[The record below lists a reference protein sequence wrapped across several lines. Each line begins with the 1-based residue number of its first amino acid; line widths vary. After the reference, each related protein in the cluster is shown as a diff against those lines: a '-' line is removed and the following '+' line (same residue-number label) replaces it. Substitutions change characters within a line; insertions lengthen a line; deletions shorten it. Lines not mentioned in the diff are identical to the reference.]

1 MNIFILS
8 LDHKENVN
16 FYCDK
21 HVSKM
26 TLETAQILCMAH
38 YISTDPENP
47 NPPYKYIK
55 THRKH
60 PCCLWAAKSLS
71 NYKWLVKLGQHI
83 GNEFI
88 YRRGKEHASSRVIEW
103 ANNNLPN
110 ICDIGLTDFPRCMN
124 DQYKIKNIV
133 DAYRSYYIGE
143 KQHIAKWTKRPTP
156 FWFKFNEK

>member
-8 LDHKENVN
+8 ENHEENVK

-38 YISTDPENP
+38 YLSSSPDNP
-47 NPPYKYIK
+47 NPPYKFIK

-60 PCCLWAAKSLS
+60 PCCLWASQSLS
-71 NYKWLVKLGQHI
+71 NYKWLVTLGEHI
-83 GNEFI
+83 AAEFA
-88 YRRGKEHASSRVIEW
+88 YRRGKQHKSLEVIHW
-103 ANNNLPN
+103 AGKNLPN
-110 ICDIGLTDFPRCMN
+110 ICDNGMTSFVQCMPQ
-124 DQYKIKNIV
+124 QYKNLDVVKS
-133 DAYRSYYIGE
+133 YRSYYIGE

-156 FWFKFNEK
+156 FWFVYDER